1 MKKTLSA
8 FIVLL
13 VTSLSLKSQN
23 VPNTGKPLAEI
34 YTDFH
39 YNLGNDS
46 KTTGFSLNRA
56 YFGYNYFAD
65 ENFSALI
72 KVEIGN
78 PSELATGS
86 TSRRYAYYREASIS
100 YTKDKLNL
108 SFGVTGTRLFD
119 YQQRFWGKRYIAN
132 TYQSL
137 NGYGFVADLG
147 VVADYKFSEIVEVDV
162 SLMNGEG
169 YSSLQLDDDLKPSI
183 GITITPV
190 KEMAIRFYTDLIRDE
205 GVWQSTSVGFFG
217 YKNDK
222 FSFGMEASYKSNID
236 LTVGHNGWGLSTTG
250 AVSLTKKIEFFTRYD
265 YSTSLIT
272 ASEGTIW
279 SLINNGSF
287 LINGFQ
293 YTFNKMVKIAIDNQA
308 TFPQDKSKPVSDLI
322 FVNAIFKF

>member
-132 TYQSL
+132 TYQSI

-222 FSFGMEASYKSNID
+222 FTFGMEASYKSNID

-272 ASEGTIW
+272 SSEGTIW

>member
-222 FSFGMEASYKSNID
+222 FTFGMEASYKSNID